1 MSFKLDVKRVWAGR
15 HIGFRVI
22 THFYL
27 GVRRTPRSN
36 LGSFTCSSGLSSVDT
51 CVCSWREIGSTW
63 LSSSWLRCSS
73 VIELAWLLTV
83 AAVPTLSAD
92 KELQSSCSH
101 SQRMMHLGWIP
112 GHFPLFGYKGQGWVV
127 MWYLLCI
134 WVYLLDKS
142 VLDAYYVLKISL
154 WSRGAPWDP
163 IFECVWMCFCFR
175 ELRRWHSI
183 RLSCLGL
190 KKKSSWSSLVAQ
202 MVKNPPAKQET
213 WVQSLGWEDP
223 LEEGKTTHS
232 GILAWGIL
240 WIS

>member
-15 HIGFRVI
+15 HIGLRVI

-27 GVRRTPRSN
+27 GVRRTPQSN

-92 KELQSSCSH
+92 KELQSSRSH
-101 SQRMMHLGWIP
+101 SQRMLHLGWIP

-134 WVYLLDKS
+134 WVYLLDKF

-154 WSRGAPWDP
+154 WSRGVPWDP
-163 IFECVWMCFCFR
+163 IFECVWMCFCFH

-183 RLSCLGL
+183 RLSCWAL
-190 KKKSSWSSLVAQ
+190 KKNLPGLPLWLSW
-202 MVKNPPAKQET
+202 
-213 WVQSLGWEDP
+213 
-223 LEEGKTTHS
+223 
-232 GILAWGIL
+232 
-240 WIS
+240 